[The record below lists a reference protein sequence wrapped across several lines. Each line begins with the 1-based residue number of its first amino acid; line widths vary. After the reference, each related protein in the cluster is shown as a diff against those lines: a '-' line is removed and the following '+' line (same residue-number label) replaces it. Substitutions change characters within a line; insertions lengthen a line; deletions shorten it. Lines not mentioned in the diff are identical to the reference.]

1 MVKAKLIILV
11 ALILSGTAA
20 SAQSFTW
27 KKHAVDASRTRVTI
41 PMTDNIDKAIGTV
54 DEKGVYTAP
63 SGRRFRGS
71 VAQVARL
78 LIDAQPAM
86 ASVKEH
92 VGYTTRKL
100 ERKSPQSEL
109 TNFIVDCLMD
119 AVAKETGR
127 KVDIGLIN
135 FGGIRVD
142 LEEGDILMDDILSM
156 LPFKN
161 NICYVQLKG
170 KDVRALLQQ
179 LAAGSMQQLGGVK
192 VVVKDHKLVSA
203 EIGGKPLNDKAVYGL
218 ATIDFLLTGGDNIS
232 AARNAVDLQLLD
244 TRIVDAILPYFK
256 AFAAQGTPIDYHLDD
271 RITISK

>member
-27 KKHAVDASRTRVTI
+27 KKHAVDASRTGVTI

-86 ASVKEH
+86 ASVKEY
-92 VGYTTRKL
+92 VGYTTRNL